1 MSTSRKTDRELVWVA
16 GVGVCVLAV
25 LVGIEFAGVLGGVTA
40 SGHPVGLGWKALLQ
54 TGWRMF
60 AHPGAGAWPLAV
72 RGWLPANMAPALTAG
87 AIVAAA
93 VAATGGWLLYRLIGG
108 QVPGAARWAGEGEL
122 GPLQVSGAQR
132 GRVTLGRYHG
142 RLIAAETRAST
153 LVMGPTQIAGKTTG
167 MVIPA
172 VLEWQGPAFITGVK
186 PDIVEAT
193 IGARKRVG
201 EVKVFDPTGRTGM
214 ESATWSPI
222 AASGTWTGAREVAA
236 MLMQVGWEQTR
247 AEREPHWRPAAARY
261 LAPLLLAANH
271 GQRTLE
277 ELLSWIDTEEKDT
290 PAKLLGKCH
299 EPGADRALQNMLATW
314 KKDRRYVS
322 SVLATLE
329 EGLDA
334 WQEPAIAAATSTED
348 ITAEWLLAGSNTLYL
363 IAPEKDQRRLA
374 NLFGAL
380 VMSVLDDALAIA
392 ATRLE
397 RRLDP
402 ALLCAL
408 EEVAN
413 IAPIPTLGRYAA
425 TGIALGV
432 LLLTVLQDY
441 AQAIEH
447 WGAERGQS
455 ILAAHTCKLFCSGI
469 ADPATNRYIE
479 QLLGQQ
485 VFERTS
491 HHRPRGWSAGRS
503 SMTVQEHLEPL
514 APPHL
519 VRQHAKN
526 TALLVYGRLPP
537 AWIQMRPYFED
548 PRLSALAAGRVD
560 GVRDRRVR
568 WLGGEANG
576 ASQRLRGLWGGRT
589 GRRPKAVDGGV
600 EQAR

>member
-1 MSTSRKTDRELVWVA
+1 MSASSKTDRELVWIAAA
-16 GVGVCVLAV
+16 GVFVLAI
-25 LVGIEFAGVLGGVTA
+25 LAGIESAGVLGGLLA
-40 SGHPVGLGWKALLQ
+40 SGHPVGLGWKALLD
-54 TGWRMF
+54 TCWRVF
-60 AHPGAGAWPLAV
+60 IHPDAVAWPAGV

-87 AIVAAA
+87 VIVA
-93 VAATGGWLLYRLIGG
+93 VSVGATGGWLLYRLVGG

-122 GPLQVSGAQR
+122 GPLQVPGPQR

-142 RLIAAETRAST
+142 RLVAAEARAST
-153 LVMGPTQIAGKTTG
+153 LVMGPTQIAGKTTA

-172 VLEWQGPAFITGVK
+172 VLEWQGPAMVTGIK

-193 IGARKRVG
+193 IAARERVG

-214 ESATWSPI
+214 VSATWSPI

-290 PAKLLGKCH
+290 PAKLLEKCH
-299 EPGADRALQNMLATW
+299 EPGAGRALQNMLATW
-314 KKDRRYVS
+314 KKDRRYIS

-334 WQEPAIAAATSTED
+334 WQEPAIAAATSSED
-348 ITAEWLLAGSNTLYL
+348 ITAEWLLSGSNTLYL

-380 VMSVLDDALAIA
+380 VMSVIDDALAIA
-392 ATRLE
+392 ATRPE

-402 ALLCAL
+402 TLLCAL

-485 VFERTS
+485 VHERTS
-491 HHRPRGWSAGRS
+491 RHRPQGWSAGRS

-519 VRQHAKN
+519 IRQHAKN

-537 AWIQMRPYFED
+537 AWIDLRPYYTDRTLTALAGDTGQSATPTDPAGGPLAAAMRP
-548 PRLSALAAGRVD
+548 
-560 GVRDRRVR
+560 
-568 WLGGEANG
+568 
-576 ASQRLRGLWGGRT
+576 ASRGLRVIRGGS
-589 GRRPKAVDGGV
+589 DG
-600 EQAR
+600 

>member
-1 MSTSRKTDRELVWVA
+1 MDVSASEKTDRELVAITAVGVLFLALLA
-16 GVGVCVLAV
+16 GVQA
-25 LVGIEFAGVLGGVTA
+25 AGLIGGVTA
-40 SGHPVGLGWKALLQ
+40 TGHPVGLGWKATLRTLWRLLS
-54 TGWRMF
+54 
-60 AHPGAGAWPLAV
+60 HPDALAWPAADRV
-72 RGWLPANMAPALTAG
+72 WLPANMAAALTAG
-87 AIVAAA
+87 AIVTLA
-93 VAATGGWLLYRLIGG
+93 VTGVGLWLLHRFVGG
-108 QVPGAARWAGEGEL
+108 HVPHAARWAREGEL
-122 GPLQVSGAQR
+122 TPLEVSGPER
-132 GRVTLGRYHG
+132 GRVILGRYHG
-142 RLIAAETRAST
+142 KLVAAEAHAST
-153 LVMGPTQIAGKTTG
+153 LAMGPTRIAGKTTAI
-167 MVIPA
+167 VIPA
-172 VLEWQGPAFITGVK
+172 VLEWQGSAMVTGVK
-186 PDIVEAT
+186 PDIVESTRA
-193 IGARKRVG
+193 AREQIG

-214 ESATWSPI
+214 ASATWSPV
-222 AASGTWTGAREVAA
+222 AASRTWTGAREVAA
-236 MLMQVGWEQTR
+236 MVMQVGWEQTR

-261 LAPLLLAANH
+261 LAPLLLAANY

-277 ELLSWIDTEEKDT
+277 EVLCWIDTEEKDI
-290 PAKLLGKCH
+290 PARLLDKCPD
-299 EPGADRALQNMLATW
+299 PGAGRALQNMLATW
-314 KKDRRYVS
+314 KKDRRYIS

-334 WQEPAIAAATSTED
+334 WQEPAIAAAASTED
-348 ITAEWLLAGSNTLYL
+348 ITAEWLLSGNNTLYL

-380 VMSVLDDALAIA
+380 VMSVVDDALAIA
-392 ATRLE
+392 ATRPE

-402 ALLCAL
+402 PLLCAL

-425 TGIALGV
+425 TGIGLGV

-485 VFERTS
+485 ALERTS
-491 HHRPRGWSAGRS
+491 VHRPKGWTAGRS
-503 SMTVQEHLEPL
+503 SLTVQEHLEPL

-537 AWIQMRPYFED
+537 AWIDLRPYYED
-548 PRLSALAAGRVD
+548 RGLSALAGQPQVRSDHARGR
-560 GVRDRRVR
+560 
-568 WLGGEANG
+568 NG
-576 ASQRLRGLWGGRT
+576 AATPAAQPPSVTRT
-589 GRRPKAVDGGV
+589 GR
-600 EQAR
+600 

>member
-1 MSTSRKTDRELVWVA
+1 MSASSKADKELVWIAAA
-16 GVGVCVLAV
+16 GVFVLAI
-25 LVGIEFAGVLGGVTA
+25 LAGIESAGLLGGLLA
-40 SGHPVGLGWKALLQ
+40 SGHPVGLGWKALLN
-54 TGWRMF
+54 TCWRVF
-60 AHPGAGAWPLAV
+60 THPDAVAWPAGV

-87 AIVAAA
+87 VIVA
-93 VAATGGWLLYRLIGG
+93 VTVGATGGWLLYRLVGG

-122 GPLQVSGAQR
+122 GPLQVPGPQR

-142 RLIAAETRAST
+142 RLIAAEQQAST
-153 LVMGPTQIAGKTTG
+153 LVMGPTQIAGKTTT

-172 VLEWQGPAFITGVK
+172 VLEWQGPALITGVK
-186 PDIVEAT
+186 PDIVQAT
-193 IGARKRVG
+193 IAAREQVG
-201 EVKVFDPTGRTGM
+201 EVKVFDPTGRTGL

-290 PAKLLGKCH
+290 PAKLLEKCH
-299 EPGADRALQNMLATW
+299 EPGAGRALQNMLATW
-314 KKDRRYVS
+314 KKDLRYIS

-348 ITAEWLLAGSNTLYL
+348 ITAEWLLSGSNTLYL

-380 VMSVLDDALAIA
+380 VMSVIDDALAIA
-392 ATRLE
+392 ATRPE

-402 ALLCAL
+402 TLLCAL

-485 VFERTS
+485 VHERTS
-491 HHRPRGWSAGRS
+491 RHRPQGWSAGRS

-519 VRQHAKN
+519 IRQHAKN

-537 AWIQMRPYFED
+537 AWIDLRPYYTD
-548 PRLSALAAGRVD
+548 RTLTALAGATGQSATPTDSAD
-560 GVRDRRVR
+560 GPLAAAR
-568 WLGGEANG
+568 GP
-576 ASQRLRGLWGGRT
+576 ASRGLRVIRGGS
-589 GRRPKAVDGGV
+589 DG
-600 EQAR
+600 